1 MSIVNLIKTS
11 LYSIKAHKLRVFLTM
26 IGIIIGIS
34 STVAIKSIGD
44 GLSHYITSSM
54 ESSNSNRYEVYFNY
68 DNVDMSS
75 DMIEPFD
82 ENDINDIREIEGVT
96 DVAAA
101 TGMGSTDQGYGEA
114 RFFSNTKQIFYT
126 SYENVKPDIQ
136 SGRWFY
142 EGEDKDK
149 TIVINEDTAKTLFD
163 NVNDAIG
170 KGITINDDTYEV
182 IGVTK
187 KSESLFDYA
196 TSYYCFISKY
206 NLESFN
212 KADYISSIYF
222 SVDPNYDTEDIFSK
236 IENTLSKNHNN
247 IGGKYDVYDPS
258 QDVQLITTMVS
269 AITTFVTAITGIAL
283 FVGGVG
289 VMNIMYVSVTER
301 KREIGIRR
309 AIGAK
314 PITILFQFLFEA
326 IIVTFTGGLIGILL
340 GYLLG
345 KGIGSFIP
353 IDGFKAVM
361 TMKTFLSSSVISVL
375 VGIVF
380 GIIPARNAS
389 KLDPIKAIYQ

>member
-1 MSIVNLIKTS
+1 MSIINLIKTS

-96 DVAAA
+96 DVAAS

-361 TMKTFLSSSVISVL
+361 TMKTFLSSSIISVL